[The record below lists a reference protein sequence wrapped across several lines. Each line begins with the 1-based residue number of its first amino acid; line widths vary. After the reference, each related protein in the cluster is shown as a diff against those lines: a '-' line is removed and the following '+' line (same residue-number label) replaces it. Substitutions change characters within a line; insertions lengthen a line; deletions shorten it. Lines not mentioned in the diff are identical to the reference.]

1 MANNKTL
8 VSFQGT
14 FSNAIQVCIEGVIEI
29 MPDKPYREVITIH
42 GTNVTL
48 EQGASPIEN
57 LGVVGGQEMFKHV
70 NFLDPKF
77 RPENYNKADGAPLRM
92 FDSDSVKIDLSKR
105 SIEDMGFWHRNVDY
119 NEIIF
124 CFRGALRWETEMG
137 TVTLHA
143 GEMILIP
150 KGISHRSMLCD
161 ESEEEN
167 MLLELKV
174 RDELTYVGDGDAAK
188 G

>member
-1 MANNKTL
+1 MTD
-8 VSFQGT
+8 T
-14 FSNAIQVCIEGVIEI
+14 PRREI
-29 MPDKPYREVITIH
+29 VTIH

-48 EQGASPIEN
+48 DHADSPVKN
-57 LGVVGGQEMFKHV
+57 LGVASGADMFKYLNV
-70 NFLDPKF
+70 LDPKF
-77 RPENYNKADGAPLRM
+77 RPENYNKADGSPLRM
-92 FDSDSVKIDLSKR
+92 FDSESVKIDLSKR
-105 SIEDMGFWHRNVDY
+105 SREDMGFWHRNVDY

-150 KGISHRSMLCD
+150 KGITHRSMLCE

-167 MLLELKV
+167 ILLELKV
-174 RDELTYVGDGDAAK
+174 RDELAYVGG
-188 G
+188 